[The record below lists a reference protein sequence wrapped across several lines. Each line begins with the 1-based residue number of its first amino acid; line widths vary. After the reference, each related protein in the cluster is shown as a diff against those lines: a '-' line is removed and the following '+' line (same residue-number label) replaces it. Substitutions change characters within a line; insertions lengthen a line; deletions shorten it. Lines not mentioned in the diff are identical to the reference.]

1 MCANITERFT
11 PSIGRFTAREPV
23 EGDPRADG
31 TAHRPVGSRRAADR
45 AGALGSSRVSSR
57 AQRNAP
63 CEMPLSRPVRGASD
77 PGRADGL
84 PPRTEAPDQEAGC
97 RLPDTPNA
105 GAWSPAQHPLPERE
119 TGLVEPHTAT
129 DGEITLALDVGRVD
143 LPVTRVAPFA
153 RAGTDREDEQVPVW
167 QVSGSEL
174 VPDLCPNQFGV
185 HRALCCARVPAE
197 PEENTGIADG
207 GPARTHSLGELCER
221 RGANPHGPRRGA
233 RRS

>member
-31 TAHRPVGSRRAADR
+31 TAHDQSAPDGRRIAQALLDRVGCHRVPKGTRRAKCRSAAR
-45 AGALGSSRVSSR
+45 FE
-57 AQRNAP
+57 AP
-63 CEMPLSRPVRGASD
+63 AIR
-77 PGRADGL
+77 GRADGL

-143 LPVTRVAPFA
+143 LPVTRLAPFA

-197 PEENTGIADG
+197 PEENTGIARRRA
-207 GPARTHSLGELCER
+207 GPDSLLGR
-221 RGANPHGPRRGA
+221 AM
-233 RRS
+233 